1 MGKKYLLDS
10 NICVY
15 LLRNERGIS
24 DYLRKVKWENC
35 CISEIT
41 VIELFYG
48 AECSKAVEANKQ
60 EVRQLCADLEVIP
73 VSVAIEDDDFDLLIG
88 CTAKVAH
95 CTLVTENVKHLERV
109 EGIVIENWR
118 GER

>member
-41 VIELFYG
+41 VIELF
-48 AECSKAVEANKQ
+48 
-60 EVRQLCADLEVIP
+60 
-73 VSVAIEDDDFDLLIG
+73 
-88 CTAKVAH
+88 
-95 CTLVTENVKHLERV
+95 
-109 EGIVIENWR
+109 
-118 GER
+118 